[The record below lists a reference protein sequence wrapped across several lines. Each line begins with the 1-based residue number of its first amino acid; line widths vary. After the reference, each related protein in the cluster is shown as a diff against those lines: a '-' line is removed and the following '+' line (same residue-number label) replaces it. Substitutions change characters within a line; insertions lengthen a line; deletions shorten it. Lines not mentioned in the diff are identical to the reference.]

1 MCVCVCVCVRVRV
14 RVRVRVCVCV
24 CVSTFVHIVCMYVHW
39 IHKCLRGSCYHIFR
53 NYHVWVEGWMERPDL
68 KGAYGG
74 WQALDA
80 TPQELSPHSDTY
92 TLGPAPVAGIKEG
105 IDLR

>member
-1 MCVCVCVCVRVRV
+1 
-14 RVRVRVCVCV
+14 
-24 CVSTFVHIVCMYVHW
+24 
-39 IHKCLRGSCYHIFR
+39 
-53 NYHVWVEGWMERPDL
+53 MERPDL
-68 KGAYGG
+68 RGAYGG

-105 IDLR
+105 KDLRLAWTHMHALRPKCSAAYKHGFINLFDTVRDSHM